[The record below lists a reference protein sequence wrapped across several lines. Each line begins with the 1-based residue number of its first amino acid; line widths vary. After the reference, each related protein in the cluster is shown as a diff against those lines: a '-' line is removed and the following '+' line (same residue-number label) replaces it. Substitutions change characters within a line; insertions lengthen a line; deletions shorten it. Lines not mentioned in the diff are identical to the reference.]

1 MDRLECTC
9 REGIQSKIVE
19 NGINVIEIKG
29 NEKGTFRLEDNTLKN
44 SRI

>member
-29 NEKGTFRLEDNTLKN
+29 NEKRANEFCF
-44 SRI
+44 I